1 MLQLRVGSVV
11 PPVSS
16 HEGFKCTEASATGQ
30 TGDAIISGMQ
40 NTRLRYSPAS
50 SIVSRGLQTWLLTC
64 HQAHH
69 SDHKEA

>member
-11 PPVSS
+11 PSVSS